1 MVQYMDN
8 KNSGFNMWNAN
19 RATTAQKKSPFS
31 GFLWWTL
38 VFIAAWWLVGVF
50 MSPQQATQPADTT
63 TAVVDLSAVP
73 VSNISSEKI

>member
-19 RATTAQKKSPFS
+19 RAATQQKKSPFS

-38 VFIAAWWLVGVF
+38 VFVAAWWLIGVF
-50 MSPQQATQPADTT
+50 MSPQQSAQTSVTTLT
-63 TAVVDLSAVP
+63 TADLL
-73 VSNISSEKI
+73 